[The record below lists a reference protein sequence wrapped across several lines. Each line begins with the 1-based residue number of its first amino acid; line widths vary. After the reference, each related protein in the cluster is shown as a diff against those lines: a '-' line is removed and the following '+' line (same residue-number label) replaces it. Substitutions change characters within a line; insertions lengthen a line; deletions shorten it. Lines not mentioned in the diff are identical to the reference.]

1 MRFLKAIFRAS
12 IAAAVCAFG
21 LTAAQA
27 ASPTLAQ
34 VKQRGELLCGI
45 NGQLPGF
52 SVQNERKEWVGFEI
66 DYCRAI
72 AAAVLG
78 DGSKVR
84 FVPLTTVNRF
94 DALRNGTIDVLVR
107 NTTASLIRT
116 ARTGVRDAVV
126 IYVDAQAVVVPKAL
140 NVRELAELKGKSVCI
155 LRGTPYLA
163 RIEEWFAHRGG
174 TIVPMMFDT
183 QDAMYKAFHS
193 GECNSITQVI
203 SALAMTVVASGRAA
217 DYLML
222 PELISKDPLAAYV
235 RSGDEEWFD
244 VVRWTHFALV
254 EAEEHGITQAN
265 VDARLNSNLA
275 GERRFL
281 GLTPGNGQALGLD
294 ERWAY
299 RIVKQ
304 GGNYGEIYERN
315 VGKGSA
321 LKFQRGINALWY
333 RGGMIYA
340 LPMQ

>member
-1 MRFLKAIFRAS
+1 MRFLRALFLTS
-12 IAAAVCAFG
+12 IAIAV
-21 LTAAQA
+21 A
-27 ASPTLAQ
+27 ASAIPSSHAAGPTLAQ

-52 SVQNERKEWVGFEI
+52 SVRNERKEWVGFEI

-72 AAAVLG
+72 AAAALG
-78 DGSKVR
+78 DSMKVR
-84 FVPLTTVNRF
+84 FVPLTTTNRF

-107 NTTASLIRT
+107 NTTASLQRT

-126 IYVDAQAVVVPKAL
+126 IYVDAQGVIVPKAQ
-140 NVRELAELKGKSVCI
+140 NIKELADLKGKTVCI

-163 RIEEWFAHRGG
+163 RIEEWFAHRGAAV
-174 TIVPMMFDT
+174 VPVMFDT
-183 QDAMYKAFHS
+183 QDAMYKAFYA
-193 GECNSITQVI
+193 GECIGITQVV

-222 PELISKDPLAAYV
+222 PDLISKDPLAAYV
-235 RSGDEEWFD
+235 RSSDEEWFD
-244 VVRWTHFALV
+244 VVRWTHYALV

-265 VDARLNSNLA
+265 VDARQTTTLA

-281 GLTPGNGQALGLD
+281 GLTPGNGQMLGLD

-304 GGNYGEIYERN
+304 VGNYGEVYERN
-315 VGKGSA
+315 IGKGSP
-321 LKFQRGINALWY
+321 LKFPRGINALWY